1 MVHRNINR
9 QLHYYAAFNKI
20 AGRCFMK
27 NHKSKKLL
35 SFIVLTL
42 IITAVVSVYG
52 ALIPVNVASASE
64 ASATDTTVRLVYDK
78 ANLLSSDEL
87 SDLEE
92 QCTTYGEDAGIE
104 IMILTHNDASAV
116 YAEDYI
122 EDFEDQLP
130 VGDRVFL
137 LIDMYNHDVFIEG
150 FGKAETYIHSK
161 RIDVI
166 LDEIA
171 PYLSDGYYYD
181 ACLTYIKSS
190 AAYMKDDSELNYDHN
205 YNKTPQ
211 SSNPNAPNYD
221 ETWPSDRDYSRNNPY
236 DEAAKIIT
244 NVWVQLIIAIIIG
257 VITVAIMAYNS
268 GGKMTA
274 GSNNYI
280 DQGNSGLI
288 GRRDDYIRTTVT
300 RVRRPQNNNTGGHAR
315 GGFNAG
321 GFRGGISSGGRS
333 HSSGGRKF

>member
-1 MVHRNINR
+1 MKKHRLI
-9 QLHYYAAFNKI
+9 
-20 AGRCFMK
+20 
-27 NHKSKKLL
+27 KL
-35 SFIVLTL
+35 FPCVMLTL
-42 IITAVVSVYG
+42 VLA
-52 ALIPVNVASASE
+52 ALIYSHIAFSPVHVASASE
-64 ASATDTTVRLVYDK
+64 ASDTTVQHIYDK

-87 SDLEE
+87 SELEE

-104 IMILTHNDASAV
+104 IMILTHDDSSAA

-130 VGDRVFL
+130 VGDRVYL
-137 LIDMYNHDVFIEG
+137 LIDMYNRDVFIEG
-150 FGKAETYIHSK
+150 YGKAETYIHSK

-205 YNKTPQ
+205 YNKKPQ
-211 SSNPNAPNYD
+211 SSDPNTPNYD
-221 ETWPSDRDYSRNNPY
+221 PTWPSDRNYSRNNSY
-236 DEAAKIIT
+236 DEVTSIIT

-257 VITVAIMAYNS
+257 VVTVAIMAYNS

-280 DQGNSGLI
+280 DQGHSGLI

-300 RVRRPQNNNTGGHAR
+300 RVRRPQNNNTSGHAK